1 MRNPPQMPRPADGGD
16 LPGGADPV
24 LAVGALNTGGPSVS
38 AGSATVAAALPARAV
53 QPAAAVIGDR
63 SHAWRTRVA
72 YFFLIAYALLMFVP
86 FAWTVITSFKTLQD
100 SVRLTFIP
108 QPFTTAAWDYALNN
122 LQPNIVQMFIN
133 SFAIAIAVTIT
144 NVVLGSLAG
153 YAFARL
159 RFPGRDILF
168 LVVLATLMIPDQLRM
183 LPIYIITNALGLG
196 KGVLQM
202 ASIVLVLAISAT
214 SVFLLR
220 QYFLTIPKDLE
231 EAARIDGASHWT
243 TFLRVMLPLA
253 SPAIAAVT
261 ILQFQGTWNGFF
273 WPFVLIRDQALW
285 TLPLGL
291 TQFRLVGGFGTN
303 RPPLMATVVMATLP
317 ILVLYMFFQRYF
329 VEGIAASGV
338 KG

>member
-1 MRNPPQMPRPADGGD
+1 MTDENENRQQQPEGDQPRAFDPALASPIIDAA
-16 LPGGADPV
+16 PGR
-24 LAVGALNTGGPSVS
+24 VGTRAL
-38 AGSATVAAALPARAV
+38 ATVAALPAPVA
-53 QPAAAVIGDR
+53 QPVVAPVGDTG
-63 SHAWRTRVA
+63 HVWRTRLA
-72 YFFLIAYALLMFVP
+72 YFFLIGYAVLMFVP
-86 FAWTVITSFKTLQD
+86 FAWTVITSFKTLED
-100 SVRLTFIP
+100 SVRLTLIP
-108 QPFTTAAWDYALNN
+108 QPFTTAAWDYALFQ
-122 LQPNIVQMFIN
+122 LHPNVAQMFFN
-133 SFAIAIAVTIT
+133 SFIVAIAVTLT
-144 NVVLGSLAG
+144 NVVLGSVAG

-159 RFPGRDILF
+159 RFPGRNFLF
-168 LVVLATLMIPDQLRM
+168 LLVLATLMIPDQLRM

-196 KGVLQM
+196 KGPLQL

-231 EAARIDGASHWT
+231 EAARIDGAGHFT

-273 WPFVLIRDQALW
+273 WPFVLIRDLNLW

-291 TQFRLVGGFGTN
+291 TEFRLVGGFGTN
-303 RPPLMATVVMATLP
+303 WPPLMATVVLATVP
-317 ILVLYMFFQRYF
+317 ILILYLFFQRYF